1 MHPMN
6 RRKLLQTLLA
16 GAGGIVA
23 ADILTACQR
32 QTGTTTQI
40 TYTEIPTG
48 TPTGTE
54 ESRASASPDN
64 TPSPA
69 TSTPASIPDLVVA
82 RNGTPEEL
90 VYRALEASG
99 GIQRFVSKDSWVI
112 LKPNICNAYHGYE
125 YASTTNPW
133 VVAAL
138 VRMCLD
144 AGAKKVQVMDFPFG
158 GSANDAYRTS
168 GIAEQVGAAGGEM
181 VLMSEYKFKDTKISS
196 PISLK
201 KTRVY
206 EDALKA
212 DVLINI
218 PIAKHHGLA
227 GLTLG
232 MKNLMGLIW
241 RREEIHWQIGEKLTD
256 LTRLIKPTLTVVD
269 AVRILVE
276 NGPTGGNLADVRE
289 TNTIIVSPD
298 IVAADSY
305 ASSLFGLRPMDL
317 SYIRAASEA
326 GLGRS
331 DVENLR
337 IEEISLGG

>member
-16 GAGGIVA
+16 GAGGLLA
-23 ADILTACQR
+23 ADILAACQR
-32 QTGTTTQI
+32 QTGTPLLPTDTLFPTLSPTETEAPNNSTNSEETT
-40 TYTEIPTG
+40 
-48 TPTGTE
+48 
-54 ESRASASPDN
+54 ASP
-64 TPSPA
+64 
-69 TSTPASIPDLVVA
+69 TSTPAALPDLVVA
-82 RNGTPEEL
+82 RNGTPEDL
-90 VYRALEASG
+90 VFKALEASG
-99 GIQRFVSKDSWVI
+99 GMKRFVPKDSWVI
-112 LKPNICNAYHGYE
+112 LKPNICNAYHSYE

-133 VVAAL
+133 IVAAL

-158 GSANDAYRTS
+158 GSANDAYRSS
-168 GIAEQVGAAGGEM
+168 GIAEQVDAAGGEM
-181 VLMSEYKFKDTKISS
+181 ILMSEYKFKDTRINN

-256 LTRLIKPTLTVVD
+256 LAGLLRPTLTVVD

-298 IVAADSY
+298 IVSADSY
-305 ASSLFGLRPMDL
+305 AATLFGLRPMDL
-317 SYIRAASEA
+317 SYIKAASKA

-331 DVENLR
+331 DLENLK
-337 IEEISLGG
+337 IEEINLGG

>member
-1 MHPMN
+1 M
-6 RRKLLQTLLA
+6 QTLLA
-16 GAGGIVA
+16 GAGGLLA
-23 ADILTACQR
+23 ADILAACQR
-32 QTGTTTQI
+32 QTGVLPQGTIAKSATSSPTETQ
-40 TYTEIPTG
+40 
-48 TPTGTE
+48 TPQSSQT
-54 ESRASASPDN
+54 PDN
-64 TPSPA
+64 TPPAPTA
-69 TSTPASIPDLVVA
+69 TSAGFPDLVVA

-90 VYRALEASG
+90 VYKALEASG
-99 GIQRFVSKDSWVI
+99 GIQRFVPKDSWVI

-138 VRMCLD
+138 VRLCLD
-144 AGAKKVQVMDFPFG
+144 AGARRVQVMDFPFG

-181 VLMSEYKFKDTKISS
+181 VLMSEYKFKDTRIDK
-196 PISLK
+196 PLSLK

-206 EDALKA
+206 EDALQA
-212 DVLINI
+212 DVLINV

-256 LTRLIKPTLTVVD
+256 LTGLIKPTLTVID
-269 AVRILVE
+269 AVRILVD

-305 ASSLFGLRPMDL
+305 AASLFGMQPMDL
-317 SYIRAASEA
+317 SYVKAASKS

-331 DVENLR
+331 DLQNLR
-337 IEEISLGG
+337 IEEFSLGG